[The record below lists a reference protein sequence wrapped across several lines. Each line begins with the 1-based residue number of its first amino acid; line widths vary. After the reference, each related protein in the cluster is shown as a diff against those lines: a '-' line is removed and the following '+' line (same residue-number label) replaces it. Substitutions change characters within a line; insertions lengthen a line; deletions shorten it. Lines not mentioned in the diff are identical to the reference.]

1 MQELAAL
8 AVFFENNLLDFIN
21 LVIIGGCLVLFVYRL
36 LFLLLISVVVWC
48 IFARFLLPP
57 FVPFIWP
64 WLVCPAS
71 SCPSFLFHRALV
83 ILSLYTMLCDVSHGL
98 PGFLEGFICPVFLT
112 FV

>member
-8 AVFFENNLLDFIN
+8 AAFFDNDLLDSIN
-21 LVIIGGCLVLFVYRL
+21 LVIIGGCLLLFVYRL

-57 FVPFIWP
+57 FEPVVFIWP

-83 ILSLYTMLCDVSHGL
+83 IV
-98 PGFLEGFICPVFLT
+98 FIHDAL
-112 FV
+112 